1 MPSRRT
7 ILSII
12 RTAVYG
18 CLAVFLALRHGEI
31 KGFTDAILV
40 GAVSAD
46 YLTWLIWSVI
56 ELPENLIH
64 GCYEVCANTLFGLF
78 IFRMGGSG
86 LTSDVNADFL
96 AVTFLVFLL
105 VCGVKAFTLG
115 VIFVEEEIDDDD

>member
-1 MPSRRT
+1 MPRLRT

-12 RTAVYG
+12 RTVVYA
-18 CLAVFLALRHGEI
+18 CLTVVLALWHREV
-31 KGFTDAILV
+31 KGIGDTVLV
-40 GAVSAD
+40 GAVCGD

-115 VIFVEEEIDDDD
+115 VVFVEEEIDDDD